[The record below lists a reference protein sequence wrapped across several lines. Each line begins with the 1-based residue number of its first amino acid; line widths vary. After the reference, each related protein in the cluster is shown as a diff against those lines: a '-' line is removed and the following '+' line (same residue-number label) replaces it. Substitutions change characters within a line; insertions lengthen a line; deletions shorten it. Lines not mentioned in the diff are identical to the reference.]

1 MIRVTDRDQPRIGPF
16 SLQVPPPSTN
26 GHRPTRSSLLEPVRR
41 SAPGFVVGLV
51 LCVST
56 IPRIAL
62 LRTSHFAYWW
72 RILIAAAVGGLVTGL
87 VQRSSALIAAIAGAV
102 VSIAGLLL
110 AYTIVRGEVS
120 EEATVLRV
128 VGDVGGLVAW
138 GVAGGAVFAL
148 AGWALRRAV
157 AARRASV

>member
-1 MIRVTDRDQPRIGPF
+1 VTDREQPRIGPF
-16 SLQVPPPSTN
+16 SLQIPPPSTN
-26 GHRPTRSSLLEPVRR
+26 GHRHSGASRLEPVRR
-41 SAPGFVVGLV
+41 SAAGFVVGVV

-62 LRTSHFAYWW
+62 LRTAHFAYWW
-72 RILIAAAVGGLVTGL
+72 RILIAAAVGGLVTGI
-87 VQRSSALIAAIAGAV
+87 VQRSSALVAALAGAV

-120 EEATVLRV
+120 EQASVLRV
-128 VGDVGGLVAW
+128 VADIGGLVGW
-138 GVAGGAVFAL
+138 GIAGGAVFAL

-157 AARRASV
+157 AAHRAPVH